1 MEKLEES
8 ETKRR
13 LSIKTSIVTVA
24 LVVSHVICSDDP
36 TFASPDWSYFTNWEF
51 ENFLQVGYLWYEF
64 IYKLDKITY
73 NKYHPYTSWIPIT
86 YVLEIHLNL

>member
-36 TFASPDWSYFTNWEF
+36 TFASPD
-51 ENFLQVGYLWYEF
+51 
-64 IYKLDKITY
+64 
-73 NKYHPYTSWIPIT
+73 
-86 YVLEIHLNL
+86 

>member
-24 LVVSHVICSDDP
+24 LVVSRDFFRWP
-36 TFASPDWSYFTNWEF
+36 
-51 ENFLQVGYLWYEF
+51 YLSF
-64 IYKLDKITY
+64 
-73 NKYHPYTSWIPIT
+73 SW
-86 YVLEIHLNL
+86 L